1 MTESLP
7 WASSPTYHSFHL
19 ELRVQPSE
27 LEEDHSTYRLGVNW
41 KKKKKKK
48 SHLGVLIFKEKEKE
62 KEVAPH
68 SASPNVRL
76 GLLGKYLWTETK
88 WLRAA

>member
-27 LEEDHSTYRLGVNW
+27 LEEDHSTYRLRVNW
-41 KKKKKKK
+41 KKKKKK

>member
-1 MTESLP
+1 ME
-7 WASSPTYHSFHL
+7 
-19 ELRVQPSE
+19 
-27 LEEDHSTYRLGVNW
+27 
-41 KKKKKKK
+41 KKKKK